1 MANLSP
7 ASFGY
12 EKDKYQNVA
21 SVDLSMNTT
30 EMTIE
35 AIKKQIE
42 PQVNKLIENI
52 IKLQEAKKISV
63 NKIPNDIQW
72 DYGNNEKLDDDKKI
86 TTLKQ
91 VESVIDIP
99 YPTRAKIVAP
109 IINKLID
116 EDVSSDSLVK
126 EYNKEKKD
134 LKISYEEF

>member
-1 MANLSP
+1 
-7 ASFGY
+7 
-12 EKDKYQNVA
+12 
-21 SVDLSMNTT
+21 
-30 EMTIE
+30 MTIE

-72 DYGNNEKLDDDKKI
+72 DYGNNEKLDDEKKI
-86 TTLKQ
+86 RTLKQ

>member
-72 DYGNNEKLDDDKKI
+72 DYGNNEKLDDEKKI
-86 TTLKQ
+86 RTLKQ